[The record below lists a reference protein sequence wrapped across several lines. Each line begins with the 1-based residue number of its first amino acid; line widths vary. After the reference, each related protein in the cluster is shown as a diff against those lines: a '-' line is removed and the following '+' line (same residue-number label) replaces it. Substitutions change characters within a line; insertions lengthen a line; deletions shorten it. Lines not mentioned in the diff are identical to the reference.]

1 MILVALAWMSHAIVI
16 LFFFFSFPFSQLS
29 RNDNT
34 SFVKATTHR
43 KSKVRT
49 KLRPEILELRLSF
62 CAQCQT
68 FAKNILWCAKIGIT
82 NPELSRFKKLSTNAP
97 KQKPSFLLPAR
108 EWQTRRRVSWI
119 LKMQKQNIAQTENYL
134 FLSTSINPTQDMLS
148 LVIVPTLFHMYWLD

>member
-108 EWQTRRRVSWI
+108 E
-119 LKMQKQNIAQTENYL
+119 
-134 FLSTSINPTQDMLS
+134 
-148 LVIVPTLFHMYWLD
+148 